1 MADRMPKELLE
12 HFKKKQNDGA
22 DEKQSAEDLDD
33 SKKEALR
40 KARKAKLMRRE
51 EKQKSGR

>member
-12 HFKKKQNDGA
+12 HFKRKQSDGA
-22 DEKQSAEDLDD
+22 DEKKGAEDSDD

-40 KARKAKLMRRE
+40 KARKAKIMRRE